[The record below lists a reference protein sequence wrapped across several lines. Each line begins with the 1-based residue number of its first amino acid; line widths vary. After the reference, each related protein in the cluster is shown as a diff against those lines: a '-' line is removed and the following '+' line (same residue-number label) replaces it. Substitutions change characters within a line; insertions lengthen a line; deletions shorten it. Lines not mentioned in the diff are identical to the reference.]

1 MLKTN
6 KSSSSI
12 CAGHVTSMDE
22 GSNSGVRGDKIHF
35 YRAEHKLRDLRSASP
50 VLWPLDPGTL
60 AKPKEM
66 AEIETG
72 MIERW

>member
-12 CAGHVTSMDE
+12 CARHVTSMDE
-22 GSNSGVRGDKIHF
+22 GSNSGVWGEKIHF
-35 YRAEHKLRDLRSASP
+35 YRAGHKLRDLRSASP
-50 VLWPLDPGTL
+50 VLWPLDPDTL
-60 AKPKEM
+60 VRPKEM
-66 AEIETG
+66 VEIETG